1 MCAEGCNLGPVDKI
15 TNYVQ
20 KKMKNSNVRYSI
32 LGHIQRG
39 GSPCEQDRINS
50 SLLGYHSVK
59 EIIKKDKS
67 KMVGIIN
74 DKLIVQDLKLSIKR
88 KKEINKDLFK
98 ITEIINNY

>member
-1 MCAEGCNLGPVDKI
+1 
-15 TNYVQ
+15 
-20 KKMKNSNVRYSI
+20 MKNSNVRYSI

-39 GSPCEQDRINS
+39 GSPCEKDRINS
-50 SLLGYHSVK
+50 SLLGYCSVK

-98 ITEIINNY
+98 ITSTYSRFNKKRLF